1 MDNIDYKE
9 YKQKLF
15 EIQLELLCEYK
26 KLNPDKRVYL
36 TEENLNMVYKHY
48 KKFFGNKNLFDN
60 N

>member
-9 YKQKLF
+9 YQQKLF
-15 EIQLELLCEYK
+15 EVKLDLLYEYK

-48 KKFFGNKNLFDN
+48 KNLFGNKNLFDN